1 MAVRILAR
9 VSVNRLIFTI
19 AEQNLSER
27 HCRFRANKSA
37 LCYNSYEK
45 NTGNRMG
52 TSMQPLFI

>member
-27 HCRFRANKSA
+27 HCRFRANKRA
-37 LCYNSYEK
+37 LCYTNYEK

-52 TSMQPLFI
+52 T